1 MTAKYQKPLVLVI
14 ASLLATTAA
23 IAQQAEPSPA
33 PPAVTPAPPP
43 AAEQGAQPALPAI
56 PPQPKKDQEAA
67 ANEVLNKSPAPASN
81 CYSGFHTS
89 FDYDITGSALTAL
102 GRKVI
107 EPGGLCDQ
115 YREYSADMPI
125 EIGVP
130 LLPGVSVNIDKLCKM
145 VQRPP
150 CPEPP
155 GSTLKTR
162 IKRKSEPANVIPEA
176 ATARYPGSQKSRRFN
191 CYDPG

>member
-1 MTAKYQKPLVLVI
+1 MTAKQKPLVLVI
-14 ASLLATTAA
+14 ASLLAATGAN
-23 IAQQAEPSPA
+23 AQQADPSPA
-33 PPAVTPAPPP
+33 PSAVTPSPPP
-43 AAEQGAQPALPAI
+43 AAEQG
-56 PPQPKKDQEAA
+56 PPPSAAPEPKKDQEAA
-67 ANEVLNKSPAPASN
+67 ANEVLKKSPGPVPC

-115 YREYSADMPI
+115 YREYSAGSPF
-125 EIGVP
+125 EVGVP

-150 CPEPP
+150 CPEPS
-155 GSTLKTR
+155 GEHT
-162 IKRKSEPANVIPEA
+162 E
-176 ATARYPGSQKSRRFN
+176 SQDQAKK
-191 CYDPG
+191 

>member
-1 MTAKYQKPLVLVI
+1 MTEQKPLILAI
-14 ASLLATTAA
+14 ISLLAATPA
-23 IAQQAEPSPA
+23 IAQRTEPA
-33 PPAVTPAPPP
+33 PAPP
-43 AAEQGAQPALPAI
+43 AAEQGAKPASPN
-56 PPQPKKDQEAA
+56 PPQPPEKDQQV
-67 ANEVLNKSPAPASN
+67 ANDILTKSAGPAVN
-81 CYSGFHTS
+81 CYRGFHTS

-150 CPEPP
+150 CPEP
-155 GSTLKTR
+155 SAEHTENQDQAK
-162 IKRKSEPANVIPEA
+162 K
-176 ATARYPGSQKSRRFN
+176 
-191 CYDPG
+191 

>member
-1 MTAKYQKPLVLVI
+1 MTERKLLILAI
-14 ASLLATTAA
+14 ISLLATTPA
-23 IAQQAEPSPA
+23 IAQQTEPASA
-33 PPAVTPAPPP
+33 PP
-43 AAEQGAQPALPAI
+43 AAEQGAKPPSPN
-56 PPQPKKDQEAA
+56 PPQPPEKDQQGA
-67 ANEVLNKSPAPASN
+67 ANDLLTKSAGPAVN
-81 CYSGFHTS
+81 CYRGFHTS

-150 CPEPP
+150 CPEP
-155 GSTLKTR
+155 SAEHT
-162 IKRKSEPANVIPEA
+162 E
-176 ATARYPGSQKSRRFN
+176 SQDQAKK
-191 CYDPG
+191 

>member
-1 MTAKYQKPLVLVI
+1 MTVTTRSSSVLVI
-14 ASLLATTAA
+14 ASLLAATVAA
-23 IAQQAEPSPA
+23 AQQPDTAPA
-33 PPAVTPAPPP
+33 PPTAADQGAPPASP
-43 AAEQGAQPALPAI
+43 IA
-56 PPQPKKDQEAA
+56 PPQPKKNQEAA
-67 ANEVLNKSPAPASN
+67 ANEVLNKSPGPVTG

-89 FDYDITGSALTAL
+89 FDYNITGSALSAL

-130 LLPGVSVNIDKLCKM
+130 VLPGVSVNIDKLCKM

-155 GSTLKTR
+155 
-162 IKRKSEPANVIPEA
+162 ADHPE
-176 ATARYPGSQKSRRFN
+176 SQDQAKK
-191 CYDPG
+191 

>member
-1 MTAKYQKPLVLVI
+1 LTAKQKPLVLMI

-23 IAQQAEPSPA
+23 MAQQTDSPHA

-43 AAEQGAQPALPAI
+43 AAEQGPQSALPSAA
-56 PPQPKKDQEAA
+56 PPEPKKAQEAA
-67 ANEVLNKSPAPASN
+67 ANEILNKSPVPATN

-115 YREYSADMPI
+115 YRDYTADSPF
-125 EIGVP
+125 EVGVP

-155 GSTLKTR
+155 ADHA
-162 IKRKSEPANVIPEA
+162 E
-176 ATARYPGSQKSRRFN
+176 SQDQAKK
-191 CYDPG
+191 

>member
-1 MTAKYQKPLVLVI
+1 MTERKPLILAI
-14 ASLLATTAA
+14 ISLLAATPA
-23 IAQQAEPSPA
+23 IAQQTEPA
-33 PPAVTPAPPP
+33 PAPP
-43 AAEQGAQPALPAI
+43 AAEQGAKPASPN
-56 PPQPKKDQEAA
+56 PPQQQAA
-67 ANEVLNKSPAPASN
+67 ANDILTKSAGPAVN
-81 CYSGFHTS
+81 CYRGFHTS

-130 LLPGVSVNIDKLCKM
+130 LLPGISVNIDKLCKM

-150 CPEPP
+150 CPEP
-155 GSTLKTR
+155 SAERTE
-162 IKRKSEPANVIPEA
+162 SEDQA
-176 ATARYPGSQKSRRFN
+176 KK
-191 CYDPG
+191 

>member
-1 MTAKYQKPLVLVI
+1 MTAKQKPLVLVI

-23 IAQQAEPSPA
+23 IAQQADPSPA
-33 PPAVTPAPPP
+33 PPAVTPTPPP
-43 AAEQGAQPALPAI
+43 AVEQGPQPASPNA
-56 PPQPKKDQEAA
+56 PPQPKKDPEAA
-67 ANEVLNKSPAPASN
+67 ANEVLNKSPAAASN

-89 FDYDITGSALTAL
+89 FDYNITGSALTAL

-130 LLPGVSVNIDKLCKM
+130 VLPGVSVNIDKLCKM

-150 CPEPP
+150 CPEPS
-155 GSTLKTR
+155 G
-162 IKRKSEPANVIPEA
+162 EHAE
-176 ATARYPGSQKSRRFN
+176 SQDQAKK
-191 CYDPG
+191 

>member
-1 MTAKYQKPLVLVI
+1 MTEQKPLI
-14 ASLLATTAA
+14 FAIISLLAATPA
-23 IAQQAEPSPA
+23 IAQQTEPA
-33 PPAVTPAPPP
+33 PVPP
-43 AAEQGAQPALPAI
+43 ATEQRAKPASPNPPLPTE
-56 PPQPKKDQEAA
+56 KDQQAA
-67 ANEVLNKSPAPASN
+67 ANDILTKSVGPTVN
-81 CYSGFHTS
+81 CYRGFHTS

-150 CPEPP
+150 CPEP
-155 GSTLKTR
+155 SAEHTENQDQAK
-162 IKRKSEPANVIPEA
+162 K
-176 ATARYPGSQKSRRFN
+176 
-191 CYDPG
+191 

>member
-1 MTAKYQKPLVLVI
+1 MTAKQKPLALVI

-23 IAQQAEPSPA
+23 IAQRAEPSPA

-43 AAEQGAQPALPAI
+43 AAEQGPQSALPSAT

-67 ANEVLNKSPAPASN
+67 ANEVLNKSPAAASN

-115 YREYSADMPI
+115 YREYSAEMPI

-130 LLPGVSVNIDKLCKM
+130 VLPGVSVNIDKLCKM

-155 GSTLKTR
+155 AEHTENQDQAK
-162 IKRKSEPANVIPEA
+162 K
-176 ATARYPGSQKSRRFN
+176 
-191 CYDPG
+191 

>member
-1 MTAKYQKPLVLVI
+1 MTTKQKPSVLVI

-23 IAQQAEPSPA
+23 IAQQTDPSPA
-33 PPAVTPAPPP
+33 PPATATEQAPQAPSV
-43 AAEQGAQPALPAI
+43 
-56 PPQPKKDQEAA
+56 PPQPKKDQESA
-67 ANEVLNKSPAPASN
+67 ANEVLNKSPGAASN

-89 FDYDITGSALTAL
+89 FDYNITGSALTAL

-130 LLPGVSVNIDKLCKM
+130 VLPGVSVNIDKLCKM

-150 CPEPP
+150 CPEPS
-155 GSTLKTR
+155 GEHT
-162 IKRKSEPANVIPEA
+162 E
-176 ATARYPGSQKSRRFN
+176 SQDQAKK
-191 CYDPG
+191 

>member
-1 MTAKYQKPLVLVI
+1 MTERTPLILAI
-14 ASLLATTAA
+14 ISLFAATPA
-23 IAQQAEPSPA
+23 IAQQTEPPPA
-33 PPAVTPAPPP
+33 PPAT
-43 AAEQGAQPALPAI
+43 EQGANPASPNPPLPMEKE
-56 PPQPKKDQEAA
+56 QQAA
-67 ANEVLNKSPAPASN
+67 ANDILTKSAGPAVN
-81 CYSGFHTS
+81 CYRGFHTS

-150 CPEPP
+150 CPEP
-155 GSTLKTR
+155 SAEHT
-162 IKRKSEPANVIPEA
+162 E
-176 ATARYPGSQKSRRFN
+176 SQDQAKK
-191 CYDPG
+191 

>member
-1 MTAKYQKPLVLVI
+1 LTTKQKPLVLVI

-23 IAQQAEPSPA
+23 IAQQADPSPA
-33 PPAVTPAPPP
+33 PPAVTPAQPP
-43 AAEQGAQPALPAI
+43 AAEQGPLPASPSA
-56 PPQPKKDQEAA
+56 PPEPKKAQEAA
-67 ANEVLNKSPAPASN
+67 ANEVLNKSPGPVPG

-115 YREYSADMPI
+115 YREYSAEMPF

-150 CPEPP
+150 CPEPS
-155 GSTLKTR
+155 G
-162 IKRKSEPANVIPEA
+162 EHPE
-176 ATARYPGSQKSRRFN
+176 SQDQAKK
-191 CYDPG
+191 

>member
-1 MTAKYQKPLVLVI
+1 MTAKYQKPLVLMI

-23 IAQQAEPSPA
+23 IAQQADPA
-33 PPAVTPAPPP
+33 SSRPHRLRGRPRSHQAFHHR
-43 AAEQGAQPALPAI
+43 
-56 PPQPKKDQEAA
+56 PKKDPEAA
-67 ANEVLNKSPAPASN
+67 ANEVLNKSPVAASN

-115 YREYSADMPI
+115 YREYSAEMPI

-130 LLPGVSVNIDKLCKM
+130 VLPGVSVNIDKLCKM

-150 CPEPP
+150 CPEPS
-155 GSTLKTR
+155 GEHT
-162 IKRKSEPANVIPEA
+162 ENVDQ
-176 ATARYPGSQKSRRFN
+176 TKK
-191 CYDPG
+191 

>member
-1 MTAKYQKPLVLVI
+1 MTAKQKALVLVI
-14 ASLLATTAA
+14 VSLLATTAA
-23 IAQQAEPSPA
+23 IAQQTDPA
-33 PPAVTPAPPP
+33 PDPP
-43 AAEQGAQPALPAI
+43 AAAPEQAPQSPSV
-56 PPQPKKDQEAA
+56 PPQSKKDPEAA
-67 ANEVLNKSPAPASN
+67 ANEVLSKSPGPVTG

-115 YREYSADMPI
+115 YREYSAEMPF

-145 VQRPP
+145 VQRPH
-150 CPEPP
+150 CPEPS
-155 GSTLKTR
+155 G
-162 IKRKSEPANVIPEA
+162 EHPE
-176 ATARYPGSQKSRRFN
+176 SQDQAKK
-191 CYDPG
+191 

>member
-1 MTAKYQKPLVLVI
+1 MIARKQMPIVLAI
-14 ASLLATTAA
+14 ASLLSTAAA
-23 IAQQAEPSPA
+23 IAGEAEPSA
-33 PPAVTPAPPP
+33 VPPDATPASPP
-43 AAEQGAQPALPAI
+43 AAVEGAQPT
-56 PPQPKKDQEAA
+56 PPGTPPPPKKDQQEAA
-67 ANEVLNKSPAPASN
+67 AKEILNQSAPPTN

-115 YREYSADMPI
+115 YRQYSADMPI

-130 LLPGVSVNIDKLCKM
+130 VLPGVSVNIDKLCKM

-155 GSTLKTR
+155 ADHAESKDDA
-162 IKRKSEPANVIPEA
+162 KK
-176 ATARYPGSQKSRRFN
+176 
-191 CYDPG
+191 

>member
-1 MTAKYQKPLVLVI
+1 LTAKYQKPLVLMI

-23 IAQQAEPSPA
+23 IAQQADPASVPPA
-33 PPAVTPAPPP
+33 PATGQAPQSPSVPPP
-43 AAEQGAQPALPAI
+43 A
-56 PPQPKKDQEAA
+56 KKDPEAA
-67 ANEVLNKSPAPASN
+67 ANEVLNKSPVAASN

-89 FDYDITGSALTAL
+89 FDYNITGSALTAL

-115 YREYSADMPI
+115 YREYSAEMPI

-130 LLPGVSVNIDKLCKM
+130 VLPGVSVNIDKLCKM

-150 CPEPP
+150 CPEPS
-155 GSTLKTR
+155 GEHT
-162 IKRKSEPANVIPEA
+162 ENVDQ
-176 ATARYPGSQKSRRFN
+176 TKK
-191 CYDPG
+191 

>member
-1 MTAKYQKPLVLVI
+1 MTAKQKPTVLVI

-33 PPAVTPAPPP
+33 PPATAQEEGP
-43 AAEQGAQPALPAI
+43 QPALPSA

-67 ANEVLNKSPAPASN
+67 ANEVLNKSPAAASN

-89 FDYDITGSALTAL
+89 FDYNITGSALTAL

-115 YREYSADMPI
+115 YREYSAEMPI

-130 LLPGVSVNIDKLCKM
+130 VLPGVSVNIDKLCKM

-150 CPEPP
+150 CPEPS
-155 GSTLKTR
+155 GEHTENQDQAK
-162 IKRKSEPANVIPEA
+162 K
-176 ATARYPGSQKSRRFN
+176 
-191 CYDPG
+191 

>member
-1 MTAKYQKPLVLVI
+1 MPLVLVI

-23 IAQQAEPSPA
+23 IAQQADPSSV
-33 PPAVTPAPPP
+33 PPAVTLAPPP
-43 AAEQGAQPALPAI
+43 AAGQGAPPASPST
-56 PPQPKKDQEAA
+56 PPPPKKDQQEAA
-67 ANEVLNKSPAPASN
+67 ANEILSKAPEPATN

-115 YREYSADMPI
+115 YRIYAADSPF
-125 EIGVP
+125 EVGVP

-150 CPEPP
+150 CPEPS
-155 GSTLKTR
+155 G
-162 IKRKSEPANVIPEA
+162 EHPE
-176 ATARYPGSQKSRRFN
+176 SQDQAKK
-191 CYDPG
+191 

>member
-1 MTAKYQKPLVLVI
+1 MTERKPLILVI
-14 ASLLATTAA
+14 ISLLAATPA
-23 IAQQAEPSPA
+23 IAQQTEP
-33 PPAVTPAPPP
+33 TPAPP
-43 AAEQGAQPALPAI
+43 AAEQGAKTASPNLP
-56 PPQPKKDQEAA
+56 PPPEKDQKAA
-67 ANEVLNKSPAPASN
+67 ANDILTKSAGPAVN
-81 CYSGFHTS
+81 CYRGFHTS

-150 CPEPP
+150 CPEP
-155 GSTLKTR
+155 SAEHTENQDQEK
-162 IKRKSEPANVIPEA
+162 K
-176 ATARYPGSQKSRRFN
+176 
-191 CYDPG
+191 

>member
-1 MTAKYQKPLVLVI
+1 MTEQKPLILAI
-14 ASLLATTAA
+14 ISLLATTPA
-23 IAQQAEPSPA
+23 IAQQTEPA
-33 PPAVTPAPPP
+33 PAPP
-43 AAEQGAQPALPAI
+43 AAEQGAKLASPNPSQPPE
-56 PPQPKKDQEAA
+56 KDQQAAA
-67 ANEVLNKSPAPASN
+67 ANDILTKSAGPAVN
-81 CYSGFHTS
+81 CYRGFHTS

-150 CPEPP
+150 CPEP
-155 GSTLKTR
+155 SAEH
-162 IKRKSEPANVIPEA
+162 IE
-176 ATARYPGSQKSRRFN
+176 SQDQAKK
-191 CYDPG
+191 

>member
-1 MTAKYQKPLVLVI
+1 MTAKQKPLVLVI

-23 IAQQAEPSPA
+23 IAQQADPSPA
-33 PPAVTPAPPP
+33 PPATATEQVPQSPSVPPH
-43 AAEQGAQPALPAI
+43 
-56 PPQPKKDQEAA
+56 PKKDQEAA
-67 ANEVLNKSPAPASN
+67 ANEVLNKSPGAASN

-130 LLPGVSVNIDKLCKM
+130 VLPGVSVNIDKLCKM

-155 GSTLKTR
+155 A
-162 IKRKSEPANVIPEA
+162 EHAE
-176 ATARYPGSQKSRRFN
+176 SQDQAKK
-191 CYDPG
+191 

>member
-1 MTAKYQKPLVLVI
+1 MILAI
-14 ASLLATTAA
+14 ASLLATTGAM
-23 IAQQAEPSPA
+23 AQQSEPSPA
-33 PPAVTPAPPP
+33 PPAVTAAPPP
-43 AAEQGAQPALPAI
+43 AAEQGAQPASPSI

-67 ANEVLNKSPAPASN
+67 ANEVLNKSPAAASN

-115 YREYSADMPI
+115 YQEYSAEMPI

-130 LLPGVSVNIDKLCKM
+130 VLPGVSVNIDKLCKM

-155 GSTLKTR
+155 A
-162 IKRKSEPANVIPEA
+162 EHAE
-176 ATARYPGSQKSRRFN
+176 SQDKK
-191 CYDPG
+191 

>member
-1 MTAKYQKPLVLVI
+1 MRAKTQRLAVLTLALI
-14 ASLLATTAA
+14 AAPAA
-23 IAQQAEPSPA
+23 ALAQQADPSPA
-33 PPAVTPAPPP
+33 PSPGTIAAPPAAITPAAPPP
-43 AAEQGAQPALPAI
+43 AGQGAASPSAA
-56 PPQPKKDQEAA
+56 PQPDKDAQSA
-67 ANEVLNKSPAPASN
+67 ANDILSKSGGPASN
-81 CYSGFHTS
+81 CYRGFQTS

-115 YREYSADMPI
+115 YQQYSAGMPI

-150 CPEPP
+150 CPE
-155 GSTLKTR
+155 
-162 IKRKSEPANVIPEA
+162 A
-176 ATARYPGSQKSRRFN
+176 SQEQTENEDQAKK
-191 CYDPG
+191 